1 VSSAHTSRFGVNV
14 NTPKIARMFHVDTG
28 DRVCTVVSSFTS
40 SARASLDST
49 SSRVTCIHTRL
60 YMSDGGIRMR
70 ASHVLIKHCESR
82 NPVSRRTDLSTENVT
97 VAAAREELSRWRD
110 ELLKD
115 SRPMPEKFAAL
126 AHHRSDC
133 GSFQAGGDL
142 GEFGP
147 GEMQE
152 PFEQAAISLPVGEV
166 SGIVSTDSGLHL
178 IYRTA

>member
-1 VSSAHTSRFGVNV
+1 MNH
-14 NTPKIARMFHVDTG
+14 
-28 DRVCTVVSSFTS
+28 RVKFPMGKPY
-40 SARASLDST
+40 
-49 SSRVTCIHTRL
+49 CIGITL
-60 YMSDGGIRMR
+60 SNLEDGSGAEGLFSPSGAAKSVFSMR

-152 PFEQAAISLPVGEV
+152 PFEQATISLPIGEV
-166 SGIVSTDSGLHL
+166 SDIVSTDSGLHL

>member
-1 VSSAHTSRFGVNV
+1 
-14 NTPKIARMFHVDTG
+14 
-28 DRVCTVVSSFTS
+28 
-40 SARASLDST
+40 
-49 SSRVTCIHTRL
+49 
-60 YMSDGGIRMR
+60 MR

-152 PFEQAAISLPVGEV
+152 PFEQATISLPIGEV